1 MRNNVFGILLSFHS
15 LRALRFSSIVGR
27 MAQRATD
34 AFASS
39 SSSGGSSEP
48 SPAAFSRQVFDESLS
63 LVAIKIPAKLCTQ
76 YMTRFKD
83 HVFQR
88 PRMKRILDVEGD
100 KEHRLILLNAQV
112 TLAPATEEEEEEE
125 RGKQSTEQD
134 KEPLLGRLLGLP
146 EELGVFIRETQG
158 AAQPYTLH
166 LGYEHLTVEE
176 VLHKLLPQG
185 SEVPSSFEQA
195 GHIAHLNLR
204 DEMLPFKHMIGQV
217 ILDKNPSLRTVVNK
231 MGNIENEFR
240 TFPMEVIAGQND
252 FDVTVRESGAKLA
265 FNFRNVYWNSRLQT
279 EHARLIQMLKS
290 KAASA
295 SVMKGQALVVADM
308 MAGVGPFAVP
318 LAMHQHNSHPGI
330 VLHANDLNPESHA
343 ALVKNSKVNRIQH
356 GRLSSYNCDAR
367 EFVVALVS
375 KQVFFHEAIM
385 NLPANATDFLDV
397 FIGLETRY
405 KKVAGKSRGGGGG
418 EAPSV
423 STDFTLP
430 RIHVYAF
437 STAADPVAD
446 IAARA
451 ASVLQCDVSLLE
463 LTAAPAP
470 GEFDAMDAVACW
482 GHVVRDVSP
491 KKLMVCLSFFLPRQ
505 VALAE
510 PIHFSF
516 EAKSGVKREGDGEG
530 DGEVEMETKKSKT

>member
-1 MRNNVFGILLSFHS
+1 M
-15 LRALRFSSIVGR
+15 
-27 MAQRATD
+27 
-34 AFASS
+34 
-39 SSSGGSSEP
+39 
-48 SPAAFSRQVFDESLS
+48 
-63 LVAIKIPAKLCTQ
+63 AIKIPAKMCTQ
-76 YMTRFKD
+76 YMTRLKD

-100 KEHRLILLNAQV
+100 KDHRLILLNEQV
-112 TLAPATEEEEEEE
+112 QLSRGGVSSTLSAETSEE
-125 RGKQSTEQD
+125 QVQV
-134 KEPLLGRLLGLP
+134 LGLS
-146 EELGVFIRETQG
+146 EELVAFICSTQG
-158 AAQPYTLH
+158 VPQPYILK

-176 VLHKLLPQG
+176 VLHKLLPPG

-217 ILDKNPSLRTVVNK
+217 ILDKNPTLRTVVNK

-240 TFPMEVIAGQND
+240 TFPMEVIAGQDD

-279 EHARLIQMLKS
+279 EHARLIQILKS
-290 KAASA
+290 RAANLL
-295 SVMKGQALVVADM
+295 KNRNPECLVVADM

-318 LAMHQHNSHPGI
+318 LAMHQMTNSSTATGTGTGTGGGI

-367 EFVVALVS
+367 EFVVNLVA

-405 KKVAGKSRGGGGG
+405 KRVMGALAAESG
-418 EAPSV
+418 EM
-423 STDFTLP
+423 TLP
-430 RIHVYAF
+430 RIHVYGF

-451 ASVLQCDVSLLE
+451 ASVLQCDASLLE
-463 LTAAPAP
+463 LTPPPTP
-470 GEFDAMDAVACW
+470 GEFDAMDTIPCW

-491 KKLMVCLSFFLPRQ
+491 KKLMVCLSFFLPRR

-510 PIHFSF
+510 PIRFPF
-516 EAKSGVKREGDGEG
+516 EGAGGAKRGTREGGE
-530 DGEVEMETKKSKT
+530 EVAENISGEMEDGDSSGGNKKSRVL